1 MSTLE
6 TSTLFQS
13 LLESAPDAVVIVDA
27 KGQIVLV
34 NSQAEIL
41 FGYRRDALLHQSVD
55 LLLPDALRHSHA
67 HHRTNYVAHPRTRPM
82 GTGFDLVAQH
92 HDGHTFPVEI
102 SLSPLEAP
110 DGLLVTA
117 VIRDITER
125 KNAASELERQVQQRT
140 AHLNALLQLSQEL
153 LEARSLDAMLQ
164 RALQSAMQLVPEAT
178 CSALYLFDPADE
190 QLALRA
196 SIGFGQLPQLRLPAT
211 TGTIGLA
218 FTTRQVQATNS
229 VEELARIL
237 PELSR
242 PDQRRLHELF
252 NTETLPSGTLALPL
266 IAHAQ
271 AIGVLLLIRIHGDG
285 PFAPTAHTTLE
296 GLANLAAAAIWE
308 DQRAS
313 EAATLAR
320 RLGDLEA
327 QQHSMSVRLD
337 SAEAA
342 VMQAARLAAVGQLAA
357 AVAHEINNPLYATR
371 NALYLLEADL
381 PEEARQSPFL
391 AIARDELARI
401 ARVTERMRDF
411 YRPTRGEMEPHD
423 INSALEAT
431 LALAGLNMRLAPI
444 QLIFT
449 PAADLAPVVCN
460 LDQLHQVFLNLVLN
474 AIDAMPNGG
483 TLTIRTIAG
492 TSVAVVEV
500 RDTGIGIPDSVRA
513 RLFEPF
519 FTNKPNGTGL
529 GLSISAHIVTQHS
542 GQIEVESEEGQGSLF
557 RVILPYA
564 GAA

>member
-55 LLLPDALRHSHA
+55 LLLPDALRHRHA

-82 GTGFDLVAQH
+82 GTRFDLVAQH

-423 INSALEAT
+423 INRALEAT

>member
-55 LLLPDALRHSHA
+55 LLLPDALRHRHA

>member
-13 LLESAPDAVVIVDA
+13 LLESAPEAVVIVDA

-55 LLLPDALRHSHA
+55 LLLPDALRHRHA